1 MAPATSLEADA
12 PLGNWYIHRFNI
24 KRRNI
29 FIFMSESTYLSFV
42 LYQGR
47 KPVTATTLPEVML
60 AGMKQ
65 LLQMGGYTEV
75 VIESVLMFYH
85 SGLFTKT
92 DSRSVLGVL
101 NDLVLCYQ
109 TAIDAD
115 GGMDSCDLTSII
127 MEMNKMPQRTL
138 QWSNSWE
145 AVQAKLESPLL
156 IRVKDTPIST
166 PP

>member
-1 MAPATSLEADA
+1 
-12 PLGNWYIHRFNI
+12 
-24 KRRNI
+24 
-29 FIFMSESTYLSFV
+29 MSESTYLSFI

-47 KPVTATTLPEVML
+47 KPVTASTLPDVML

-65 LLQMGGYTEV
+65 LLQMGGYSGG
-75 VIESVLMFYH
+75 VIESVLAFYH
-85 SGLFTKT
+85 SGLFSKT

-109 TAIDAD
+109 TAIDAG
-115 GGMDSCDLTSII
+115 GGMDFCDLTSII

-156 IRVKDTPIST
+156 IHVKDAPIGTPS
-166 PP
+166 